1 MCDVVS
7 FLIEN
12 EFYKKTIMDYDMMFY
27 PPKLSMGLYR
37 NQPIHLT
44 INIVKE
50 TTRLKDF
57 NKSFH
62 NGSLNRMK
70 MV

>member
-1 MCDVVS
+1 
-7 FLIEN
+7 
-12 EFYKKTIMDYDMMFY
+12 MDYDMMFY
-27 PPKLSMGLYR
+27 PQKLSMGLYR

-62 NGSLNRMK
+62 NGSLSRMK